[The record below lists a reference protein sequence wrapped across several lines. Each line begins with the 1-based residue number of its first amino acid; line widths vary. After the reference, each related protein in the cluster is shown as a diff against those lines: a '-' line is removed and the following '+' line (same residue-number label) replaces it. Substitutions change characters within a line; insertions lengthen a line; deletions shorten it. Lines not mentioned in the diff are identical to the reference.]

1 MRRWDCTVW
10 WFIMTYS
17 DFLEE
22 SRRSRG
28 RRPAER
34 GFQWFCLVV
43 IMSLMFPLAA
53 PSAVL
58 AQRSPRGVEVE
69 NMRVGFDASASTLK
83 TSNSFKIGRW
93 TPVWVQL
100 RAGNERFEG
109 SMDVVVGDDDGTPT
123 SFRMPVEVGANKS
136 ERFTAYARPG
146 SREPEFTIRLFDRN
160 GRRVGGASQS
170 MAMPLAPEAIMP
182 DETLLLT
189 LGQPRGVES
198 IAELPGFKGAA
209 RGPSASAGQEIVTA
223 RIDAQSGSI
232 PGRWYGFDAARAV
245 VVDTG
250 DRETVAALG
259 GLRGQPLVDWV
270 ERGGHLVIA
279 VGANW
284 QAVRDSVLAPLLP
297 GLPSGQEKVNS
308 LEALDTFAGSS
319 KPITPPGT
327 PSVLVTKLEGITE
340 RGGKVLSVTS
350 NLPLV
355 VRGPY
360 GFGRVT
366 LVTLDVDQR
375 PFASWPDRA
384 LFWVRALDLK
394 RPAVDPTTGASSM
407 VGGGGGR
414 FYQMGVSDLSSQL
427 RLALEQFPG
436 VKLIPFGWVAFF
448 IFLYIL
454 LIGPGDYFF
463 LKKVLKRMEL
473 TWLTFPT
480 IVVTVSLVAYYAA
493 YLLKGNDLLVNKVD
507 VVDVDQQTGL
517 ARGHTWISL
526 FSPQNR
532 DYTIGTIPMPLD
544 RDPPPAEAASA
555 GGPARAPAGTEVVTT
570 WFSVPEDQFGAMG
583 SSSRRF
589 SFGGAGY
596 AYQPTGGV
604 ELLQDVRIPI
614 WSTKCITAR
623 WFGPAAPLVDSAL
636 EPVGTDRLAG
646 TVTNRQSVPLE
657 DAILAYGK
665 QVYLLGKLAPGATVK
680 VELTSDRNLSGL
692 LKENL
697 PHYVSNQPWN
707 RDAKID
713 RALLLLAV
721 MFHDTESTL
730 ASEQALAN
738 GPLHDLDLTGQLAL
752 QRPMLVARINRPGA
766 RLVLENQPSQ
776 PKIDQL
782 TLVRIILPLT
792 KL

>member
-1 MRRWDCTVW
+1 MKYD
-10 WFIMTYS
+10 

-22 SRRSRG
+22 FRRLRE
-28 RRPAER
+28 RRPAGR
-34 GFQWFCLVV
+34 VLRRFGLAV
-43 IMSLMFPLAA
+43 IMPLVFSCVSPTAA
-53 PSAVL
+53 L
-58 AQRSPRGVEVE
+58 AQPSPRGVEVE
-69 NMRVGFDASASTLK
+69 TMRVGFDASASTLK
-83 TSNSFKIGRW
+83 ASNSFKIGKW

-100 RAGNERFEG
+100 RGGTERFDGLME
-109 SMDVVVGDDDGTPT
+109 VIVGDDDGTPA
-123 SFRMPVEVGANKS
+123 SFRMPVEVGANTS

-146 SREPEFTIRLFDRN
+146 SREPEFTIRLSDRN
-160 GRRVGGASQS
+160 GRRIGGALQS
-170 MAMPLAPEAIMP
+170 MVMPAAPEAIMP

-189 LGQPRGVES
+189 LGRPQGVES
-198 IAELPGFKGAA
+198 IAELAGFKGAV
-209 RGPSASAGQEIVTA
+209 RGPSDTGGQEIVTA
-223 RIDAQSGSI
+223 RIDAQGGSM

-245 VVDTG
+245 IVDTG
-250 DRETVAALG
+250 DRETLAALG

-279 VGANW
+279 VGSNW
-284 QAVRDSVLAPLLP
+284 QAVRDSVLAPMLP
-297 GLPSGQEKVNS
+297 GLPSGQEKVTS
-308 LEALDTFAGSS
+308 LEALDTFAGST

-327 PSVLVTKLEGITE
+327 PAVMITKLEGINE
-340 RGGKVLSVTS
+340 RGGKVLSGVTS

-366 LVTLDVDQR
+366 LVALDVDQR

-394 RPAVDPTTGASSM
+394 RPAPDPAGAGSM
-407 VGGGGGR
+407 VGGRRGR

-463 LKKVLKRMEL
+463 LRKVLKRMEL
-473 TWLTFPT
+473 TWITFPT
-480 IVVTVSLVAYYAA
+480 IVVTVSLIAYYAA

-507 VVDVDQQTGL
+507 VVDIDQQAGVE
-517 ARGHTWISL
+517 RGHTWISM

-532 DYTIGTIPMPLD
+532 DYTIRTIPMPLD
-544 RDPPPAEAASA
+544 RDPPPAEGTSA

-589 SFGGAGY
+589 SFGGGGY
-596 AYQPTGGV
+596 AYEPIGGV
-604 ELLQDVRIPI
+604 ELLKDVRVPI

-636 EPVGTDRLAG
+636 QPVGTDRLAG
-646 TVTNRQSVPLE
+646 TVTNRQTVPLE
-657 DAILAYGK
+657 DVLLAFGR
-665 QVYLLGKLAPGATVK
+665 QVYVIGKIAPGATVK
-680 VELTSDRNLSGL
+680 VELVRADRNLAGL

-697 PHYVSNQPWN
+697 PQYWSDQPWN
-707 RDAKID
+707 PESKID
-713 RALLLLAV
+713 RAALLLAV
-721 MFHDTESTL
+721 MFHDTESTV
-730 ASEQALAN
+730 ASEHALAN

-752 QRPMLVARINRPGA
+752 QRPMLVARIDRPGA
-766 RLVLENQPSQ
+766 RLALDNLSSP

-782 TLVRIILPLT
+782 TLVRIILPL
-792 KL
+792 KKQ